1 MTANA
6 GETPSP
12 SASREEKAFALH
24 IMNLKDS
31 VGQLGYAQEKSWPI
45 LKAGFREAT
54 VLTLSVDDIET
65 FEWSSQ
71 TITLSAAASHAFRE
85 TFKTRAPVAGDRLPN
100 MYCAP
105 FVVTTS
111 GIPLYGGIFLD
122 RMSAMGIRYPVIYL
136 NEAKDGR
143 LTLTVSPFQT
153 ARPLEE
159 SSDRWRSVK
168 LPEIRD
174 VFAKAGKLRP

>member
-24 IMNLKDS
+24 ILKDS
-31 VGQLGYAQEKSWPI
+31 VGHLGYAQEKSWPI

-54 VLTLSVDDIET
+54 ILTLSVDDIEA

-85 TFKTRAPVAGDRLPN
+85 TFKTRAPVPGDRLPN
-100 MYCAP
+100 MYRAP

-111 GIPLYGGIFLD
+111 GIPQYGGIFLD
-122 RMSAMGIRYPVIYL
+122 RMSAMGISYPVIYL
-136 NEAKDGR
+136 NEAKDGC